1 MTRKANPARRRVL
14 AATAA
19 TAVAAAFS
27 LLPVSSA
34 FAQTAKKPVVALVM
48 KSLANEFFLTMETG
62 AKDYQAHNASK
73 FTLISN
79 GIKDETD
86 TANQIRIVEQMIV
99 SKVDALVIAPADSKA
114 LVPVI
119 KKAVDA
125 GIIVVNIDNR
135 LDPDVLKS
143 KDLNVPFVGPD
154 NAKGA
159 RLVGDYLAKKLK
171 AGDEVGIIEGV
182 STTTNAQQRTAGF
195 KQAMQAGG
203 MKVVALQSG
212 DWEIDKG
219 NAVASQIL
227 NANPNIKALLC
238 GNDNMAL
245 GAVAAVRAAGKAG
258 KVQVVGYDNIN
269 AIKPML
275 ADGRVLA
282 TADQYAAKQAVFGI
296 DTALKAIAGHK
307 KQSELSGVVET
318 PVDLVTKK

>member
-1 MTRKANPARRRVL
+1 MTRKANLARRRVL

-125 GIIVVNIDNR
+125 GIIVVNIDNQ

-159 RLVGDYLAKKLK
+159 KLVGDYLAKKLK

-195 KQAMQAGG
+195 KEAMQTGG

-227 NANPNIKALLC
+227 NANRNIKALLC

-275 ADGRVLA
+275 ADGRILA
-282 TADQYAAKQAVFGI
+282 TADQFAAKQAVFGI
-296 DTALKAIAGHK
+296 DTALKAISEHK
-307 KQSELSGVVET
+307 KQSELSGIVET
-318 PVDLVTKK
+318 PVVLITKK

>member
-1 MTRKANPARRRVL
+1 MTRKANLTRRRVL

-34 FAQTAKKPVVALVM
+34 FAQTTKKPVVALVM

-125 GIIVVNIDNR
+125 GIIVVNIDNQ
-135 LDPDVLKS
+135 LDPEVLKS

-159 RLVGDYLAKKLK
+159 KLVGDYLAKRLK
-171 AGDEVGIIEGV
+171 SGDEVGIIEGV

-195 KQAMQAGG
+195 KEAMQAGG

-227 NANPNIKALLC
+227 NANPNVKALLC

-296 DTALKAIAGHK
+296 DTALKALSAHQ
-307 KQSELSGVVET
+307 KQSQLSSVVET
-318 PVDLVTKK
+318 PVVLVTK